1 MNNLDILKRLSLDN
15 DANILIEKRG
25 GGFEKLVTVPQ
36 GSSALAVKTSPDGG
50 VGKLLGSGSVLPG
63 RDTSLGSTLSGLAA
77 FNSSEQGRSARRSG
91 SVAVRWTDGT
101 LTKISS
107 GSGEAMSL
115 ETIDGEAWVKVT
127 PSTTASS
134 AIIIRFDLAKPVYF
148 GYFKSIQIP
157 LKYQDMSPTE
167 IASAKFTLWLYT
179 STGTVRV
186 NAIFDKQWPN
196 ELVVESFCQDGYVNV
211 AQPVTDLNLDQ
222 VSRIDIVTTS
232 GTSSAAK
239 APFRVGPLTVNVRGK
254 GKVIVRM
261 DGNYDSQHKYLLPL
275 LERQGLRANLHL
287 VTNQVGQAGRMTEA
301 QLGRAYDWGHTL
313 AHHTFGNKSNG
324 WDNVTDYPDG
334 ASIAADINAQWAYL
348 NARGWTRGVGHAVH
362 GFTNTLVNTVSNARQ
377 LLVQSAVNAAGVKT
391 ISSGGHYLANGTA
404 GEVGHLFPYCH
415 PMANW
420 RGIFGGVM
428 VTNTD
433 TAQYVKNVIDAAEDR
448 GELAVIVVHRAVL
461 DSATPAALEMKL
473 ADMANW
479 IEYLGDRVLA
489 GGVDVPTIDEV
500 YEQFGH

>member
-1 MNNLDILKRLSLDN
+1 MGVETELLGIKNRYDGKEFRV
-15 DANILIEKRG
+15 IEREDGSIAVLAGDKV
-25 GGFEKLVTVPQ
+25 LVDSGVLPVTTTPSDEGVAK
-36 GSSALAVKTSPDGG
+36 GRSALLVGG
-50 VGKLLGSGSVLPG
+50 DVQSALYN
-63 RDTSLGSTLSGLAA
+63 ST
-77 FNSSEQGRSARRSG
+77 EEGRSARRAG
-91 SVAVRWTDGT
+91 SVVVRWTEGT
-101 LTKISS
+101 LTKTSA
-107 GSGEAMSL
+107 GAGEAMTL
-115 ETIDGEAWVKVT
+115 ETFDDGETWVKCT
-127 PSTTASS
+127 PSTAAASTF
-134 AIIIRFDLAKPVYF
+134 IVRFDLARPVYF

-157 LKYQDMSPTE
+157 LKYLDMSPTE
-167 IASAKFTLWLYT
+167 IASAKFVLWLYT
-179 STGTVRV
+179 STGTVRA
-186 NAIFDKQWPN
+186 NAVFDKQWPN

-211 AQPVTDLNLDQ
+211 AQPVVDLNLDQ

-239 APFRVGPLTVNVRGK
+239 APFWVGPLTVNTRGK
-254 GKVIVRM
+254 GKVIVRL
-261 DGNYDSQHKYLLPL
+261 DGNYDSQHKYVLPL

-287 VTNQVGQAGRMTEA
+287 VTNQIGQAGRMTEA

-324 WDNVTDYPDG
+324 WDNATDYPDG
-334 ASIAADINAQWAYL
+334 SRITADINAQWAYL

-415 PMANW
+415 PLANW

-473 ADMANW
+473 ADMASW

-500 YEQFGH
+500 YDQFGH